1 MKTSQELTLDF
12 MVAIASGIK
21 QEDID
26 FVEEEPEV
34 ADHIADTILAMAQ
47 TLTRK
52 YLESL

>member
-12 MVAIASGIK
+12 MVAIASEIK

-26 FVEEEPEV
+26 FIEDEPEV

-47 TLTRK
+47 TLARK